1 MGQYIKDC
9 GDCKFYC
16 NGSDEDDHDHDYCG
30 RTGEPVECYEEVC
43 EEFEE

>member
-1 MGQYIKDC
+1 MGQYIKEC

-16 NGSDEDDHDHDYCG
+16 NGSDEDDHDYCD
-30 RTGEPVECYEEVC
+30 RTGKPVECYEKVC